1 MHAKINKETHPIPP
15 SQSSTKKQPQVT
27 KAGLAQGT
35 IRIPVRIVFGDKEI
49 SGYTEQFTRDSLF
62 LITEAPLAP
71 GTPLNLQCSFGEM
84 CYLNLSGFLMASQA
98 VGPAATGI
106 ELKEIKFPGIRE
118 WEQKILESALEGLAF
133 NVPAQDKSSLKV
145 SVSKDYMAIE
155 AAYIKKNVPAEKYA
169 AAVDLSKDSAGDSMP
184 AANESSGSKRVNLK
198 KNKKFT
204 PDPTWVLEMDKHLM
218 PYRQAIWES
227 KLVQETSK
235 GELTLEQVKG
245 WSIQF
250 YPFIELFPQFMA
262 TYLAKATDPMS
273 RGFLIDNLRVEKR
286 HADQWIDMA
295 KGFGVP
301 REELFSTLIIPEVE
315 ALTHWM
321 WSITTRGS
329 FVEGV
334 AATNYA
340 IEGVTQGIATIMVKG
355 FMKYQGKDGVSLDKR
370 AYMWMEAHSTYDDLH
385 PYEALEIIKLHA
397 STPEIQ
403 QKVVHAAQRSLEYL
417 FRALQACYASY
428 IPEPRYGEV
437 VQLRAI

>member
-1 MHAKINKETHPIPP
+1 MHTKLDKETHSIPP
-15 SQSSTKKQPQVT
+15 SQSSTKKQPQVA
-27 KAGLAQGT
+27 KAGLVQGM

-49 SGYTEQFTRDSLF
+49 AGYTEQFTRDSLF
-62 LITEAPLAP
+62 LITDAPLAA

-98 VGPAATGI
+98 VGTATI
-106 ELKEIKFPGIRE
+106 ETELKEIKFPGIRE

-133 NVPAQDKSSLKV
+133 NVPAQNKSSLKV
-145 SVSKDYMAIE
+145 SVSKDYLAIE
-155 AAYIKKNVPAEKYA
+155 AAYIKKNVPAERYA
-169 AAVDLSKDSAGDSMP
+169 AAVDLSKDSA
-184 AANESSGSKRVNLK
+184 AANESSEGSKSSKRVNLK

-204 PDPTWVLEMDKHLM
+204 PNPSWVLEMDKYLM

-227 KLVQETSK
+227 KLVQGTSS
-235 GELTLEQVKG
+235 GELSLEQVKG

-321 WSITTRGS
+321 WSITSRGS

-340 IEGVTQGIATIMVKG
+340 IEGVTQGIATIVVKG
-355 FMKYQGKDGVSLDKR
+355 FMKYHGKHDVFLDKR
-370 AYMWMEAHSTYDDLH
+370 AYMWMEAHSTYDDIH

-397 STPEIQ
+397 SSPEIQ

-417 FRALQACYASY
+417 FRALQACYAAY
-428 IPEPRYGEV
+428 IPEPRYGETIK
-437 VQLRAI
+437 LRAI

>member
-1 MHAKINKETHPIPP
+1 MQSNMNKETHPLLL
-15 SQSSTKKQPQVT
+15 SQSSAKKQAQVT
-27 KAGLAQGT
+27 KAGLQGM
-35 IRIPVRIVFGDKEI
+35 IRIPVRIMFGDKEI
-49 SGYTEQFTRDSLF
+49 SGYTEQFTHDGLF
-62 LITEAPLAP
+62 LITDAPLAA
-71 GTPLNLQCSFGEM
+71 GTPLNLQCYFGEM
-84 CYLNLSGFLMASQA
+84 CYLNLSGSLMSSQA
-98 VGPAATGI
+98 VGTAVPGI
-106 ELKEIKFPGIRE
+106 ELKEIKFPGIKE

-133 NVPAQDKSSLKV
+133 NVPAQDKSLLKI
-145 SVSKDYMAIE
+145 SVSKDFLAIE
-155 AAYIKKNVPAEKYA
+155 AAYIKKDVATEKS
-169 AAVDLSKDSAGDSMP
+169 AAVADLAKDSSDDSMP
-184 AANESSGSKRVNLK
+184 AANGSAEGSKRINLK
-198 KNKKFT
+198 KNRKFT
-204 PDPTWVLEMDKHLM
+204 PDPNWVLEMDKYLL
-218 PYRQAIWES
+218 PYKQAIWES
-227 KLVQETSK
+227 KLVQETSS
-235 GELTLEQVKG
+235 GDLSLEQVKG

-301 REELFSTLIIPEVE
+301 KEELFTTLIIPEVE

-355 FMKYQGKDGVSLDKR
+355 FMKYQGKEGVLLDKR
-370 AYMWMEAHSTYDDLH
+370 AYMWMEAHSAYDDLH

-397 STPEIQ
+397 TTLDIQ
-403 QKVVHAAQRSLEYL
+403 QKVIHAAQRSLEYL
-417 FRALQACYASY
+417 FRALQACYAAY
-428 IPEPRYGEV
+428 VPESRRGEKAK
-437 VQLRAI
+437 LRAV

>member
-1 MHAKINKETHPIPP
+1 MNKETDPIPL
-15 SQSSTKKQPQVT
+15 SQFPTKKQPQVT
-27 KAGLAQGT
+27 KAGLVQGM

-49 SGYTEQFTRDSLF
+49 SGYTEQFTRDGLF
-62 LITEAPLAP
+62 LVTDAPLAA

-84 CYLNLSGFLMASQA
+84 CYLNLSGSLVASQA
-98 VGPAATGI
+98 VGNAVAGI

-133 NVPAQDKSSLKV
+133 NVPAQDRSSLKV
-145 SVSKDYMAIE
+145 SVSKDYLAIE
-155 AAYIKKNVPAEKYA
+155 AAYIKKDVPAERC
-169 AAVDLSKDSAGDSMP
+169 AAVVDLRKDSAGNPMP
-184 AANESSGSKRVNLK
+184 AANGTSEGSKRVNLK

-204 PDPTWVLEMDKHLM
+204 PNPSWVLEMDKYLM

-227 KLVQETSK
+227 KLVQGTSS
-235 GELTLEQVKG
+235 GELSLEQVKG

-286 HADQWIDMA
+286 HADQWMDMA

-301 REELFSTLIIPEVE
+301 REELFSTPIIPEVE

-340 IEGVTQGIATIMVKG
+340 IEGVTQGIATIVVKG
-355 FMKYQGKDGVSLDKR
+355 FMKYQGKHDVFLDKR
-370 AYMWMEAHSTYDDLH
+370 AYMWMEAHSTYDDIH

-417 FRALQACYASY
+417 FRALQACYAAY
-428 IPEPRYGEV
+428 VPEPRYGGETT
-437 VQLRAI
+437 QLRAI